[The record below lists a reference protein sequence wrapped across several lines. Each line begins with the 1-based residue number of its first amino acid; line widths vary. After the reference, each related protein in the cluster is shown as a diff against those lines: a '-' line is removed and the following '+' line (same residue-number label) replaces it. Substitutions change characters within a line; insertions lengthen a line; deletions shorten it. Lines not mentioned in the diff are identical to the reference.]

1 MLHKVV
7 RNRIYEAVSN
17 FARPFQLGGFKGMS
31 PVFGSLG
38 LRLFQRI
45 AVARRRSFC
54 VLFVDV
60 KGAYYAAYRQLLVS
74 ALPRS
79 GTLLALID
87 QLPASDLVKLRL
99 RQRLDEANLLQKLP
113 LSPAW
118 RAFCE
123 ETLQDTWF
131 STEGAPNLTLTQR
144 GSRPG
149 DPLADLLFAVLLSDL
164 DQELHC
170 SLQAAGFIDA
180 QPRLD
185 FQTSSLDGQ
194 EPLPSIIWA
203 DDMAIPQSFCSP
215 SELYFRLPDLCRIVS
230 KFLLRTACSFLPDLG
245 RRKSFCG
252 LWDRMLQPG
261 LIAF

>member
-1 MLHKVV
+1 M
-7 RNRIYEAVSN
+7 
-17 FARPFQLGGFKGMS
+17 
-31 PVFGSLG
+31 
-38 LRLFQRI
+38 
-45 AVARRRSFC
+45 ARRRSFC

-203 DDMAIPQSFCSP
+203 DDMAIPQSFLLSQRVVFQTSRP
-215 SELYFRLPDLCRIVS
+215 VPHSFR
-230 KFLLRTACSFLPDLG
+230 
-245 RRKSFCG
+245 SFCFVRHAAFFRIWEDG
-252 LWDRMLQPG
+252 NHFAVCG
-261 LIAF
+261 IACYSLVSSPF